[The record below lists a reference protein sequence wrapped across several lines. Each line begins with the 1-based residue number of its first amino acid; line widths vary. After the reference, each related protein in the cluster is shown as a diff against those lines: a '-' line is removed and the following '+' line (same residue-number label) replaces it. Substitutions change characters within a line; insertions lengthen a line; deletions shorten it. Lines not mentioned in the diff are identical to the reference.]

1 MLESTFWLWNRWIFQ
16 VYYQVLF
23 TLEKYL
29 PFTKTK
35 MRNLYE
41 SVFVPNVYIWRV
53 LCQQICG
60 RAEQRVEQRTLAI
73 SSSVTWE
80 EVCAKRVYI
89 SVSAEVEE
97 QTQEQ
102 VAVLQEVTRVLLN
115 FITTTPEAWAPIVS
129 SVSRLLFAVI
139 RLHAKLSLGRCQ
151 QVPKPQ
157 EVGIGKLYL
166 GLHCHHQNDSAFSWA
181 VVWATL
187 MVH

>member
-1 MLESTFWLWNRWIFQ
+1 
-16 VYYQVLF
+16 
-23 TLEKYL
+23 
-29 PFTKTK
+29 

-41 SVFVPNVYIWRV
+41 SMFVSNVYIWRV

-139 RLHAKLSLGRCQ
+139 RLHAKLSLGRCLE
-151 QVPKPQ
+151 VPKPQ

-166 GLHCHHQNDSAFSWA
+166 GLHCHRQNDSAFSWA